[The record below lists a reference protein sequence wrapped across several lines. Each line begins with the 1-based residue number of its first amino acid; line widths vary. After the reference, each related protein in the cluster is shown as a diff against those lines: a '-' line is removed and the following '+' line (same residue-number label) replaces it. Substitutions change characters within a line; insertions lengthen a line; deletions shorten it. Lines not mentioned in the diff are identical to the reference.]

1 MFNFSMRNCFV
12 PRRPKPNFGVVRGTD
27 RIGPRAVTAVSKLFR
42 PWAEY
47 IIGYRLVKLVQSFA
61 SKLIWLA
68 TVRMTEYDS
77 TSAEPLILA
86 VETSSKATSIAVAR
100 GAQLLRS
107 IRELPDQKRSE
118 TLWREV
124 KAVLAELGLV
134 ISDVG
139 VFAVC
144 TGPGG
149 FTGLRV
155 GMAAV
160 MGFSAATNKP
170 LVGVTSL
177 EATAFAAGPADAVV
191 AIVNAYK
198 GEVYSQLFS
207 FDGGGVPV
215 AQNDPMVST
224 PEEAIERVAVEENL
238 VFACNGVDAVA
249 QEVERIVAS
258 RGDGTIALK
267 QSERGL
273 AEAVA
278 QVGFLK
284 YARGETQTAAT
295 LKASYVRPSEAEIKL
310 SLGLLGSKIKRSMR
324 G

>member
-1 MFNFSMRNCFV
+1 
-12 PRRPKPNFGVVRGTD
+12 
-27 RIGPRAVTAVSKLFR
+27 
-42 PWAEY
+42 
-47 IIGYRLVKLVQSFA
+47 
-61 SKLIWLA
+61 
-68 TVRMTEYDS
+68 MTGYDS

-134 ISDVG
+134 ISDVD

-155 GMAAV
+155 GMAAA

-224 PEEAIERVAVEENL
+224 PEEAIKRVAVEENL

>member
-1 MFNFSMRNCFV
+1 
-12 PRRPKPNFGVVRGTD
+12 
-27 RIGPRAVTAVSKLFR
+27 
-42 PWAEY
+42 
-47 IIGYRLVKLVQSFA
+47 
-61 SKLIWLA
+61 
-68 TVRMTEYDS
+68 MTKYDS

-107 IRELPDQKRSE
+107 IRELHDQKRSE

-134 ISDVG
+134 VSDVG

-160 MGFSAATNKP
+160 MGFSFSTDKP
-170 LVGVTSL
+170 IVGVTSL
-177 EATAFAAGPADAVV
+177 EATALSALPAESVL
-191 AIVNAYK
+191 AIVNANK

-207 FDGGGVPV
+207 FDKDGVPI
-215 AQNDPMVST
+215 ARNDPIVST
-224 PEEAIERVAVEENL
+224 LEKAVERVADENDL
-238 VFACNGVDAVA
+238 IFAANGVEAVE
-249 QEVERIVAS
+249 QDIQRIVAS
-258 RGDGTIALK
+258 RRDGTFALT

-284 YARGETQTAAT
+284 YARGEIQTAGT

-310 SLGLLGSKIKRSMR
+310 SLGLLGSKIKRSLKPER
-324 G
+324 R